1 MGRTVGGG
9 ISADAKPD
17 RWGHFARGR
26 KRSSGGEHFHADQ
39 EMGRTE
45 WRRGTPETEGS
56 EEKDWCEPEEGREM
70 TYKVTRKQRTIVDA
84 SLQGS
89 QIAVRFADGKVV
101 SVQLNRLVPGIASKT
116 VRNVRAHA
124 SHIEIA
130 AGGRTFEIGWSTI
143 RRIVDA
149 GLDEQFSKT
158 AKQERYAAGLR
169 LADLRRQKGL
179 TARTVA
185 RKAGLSPQS
194 LSRIENG
201 RHDLVLS
208 TIERILGAMDSS
220 MEEFIDE
227 AESNGGT
234 GTSDPPTSEHVAPSA
249 EVDRDRDQHSAMN
262 RGECVTA
269 SPQSSPRQDEAA
281 MFPWRRFWYPRET
294 EPALDTDGFLV
305 DPEQEW
311 VKYSSPSLYH
321 STETFDDRCVIFL
334 GDPSS
339 GKSKTVGPDGID
351 RPEFEKQISTK
362 GGLFVWLDL
371 REYDS
376 SHDFQSAFSNHPSVK
391 AWRSSPQHQLFLF
404 LDSLDECRVSIPAIS
419 NVLIRELRAVDF
431 ERLMLR
437 IVCRTADWPTHLELE
452 LQKLYRQELRVLQLA
467 PLRECDVE
475 MAAQVLGVDAKR
487 FLARLKELNAVPFA
501 RKPPTL
507 LYLLQAFSQG
517 QPLPKTQWDLYE
529 QACRLSCE
537 EYNQSRIAAR
547 KTPTHTPDQLL
558 EVASR
563 VGALTVF
570 TNRPQISHEAT
581 IGFQKSGT
589 LRAEELVG
597 GEEKAGT
604 TPFAV
609 TVNAVA
615 ETLHTSLFAATGPGT
630 LRWETRNIAE
640 YLAARF
646 VLGHSLELQQ
656 VLNLLVHPR
665 DKQRRFVPQLH
676 NTAAWI
682 AEKSDDVFNYIAERE
697 PEILLSLDVSSLN
710 DERKRTIVSN
720 LVKNAPQ
727 SAFHLQFGTRWRY
740 ARLHFRGIADLLRKA
755 LNDTSARMESRI
767 VAADVALSCGV
778 ADLADDAA
786 SLALEYASPKQL
798 RVLAALIVAHH
809 GSSRARGSMR
819 TLLEDGTVAGW
830 EDDEML
836 GAVLLALW
844 PDHLSFSELLPIK
857 TPPKRPGMTGLYSRF
872 IRDHIVDKLPAE
884 ELGEALE
891 WVARHP
897 GTEHLWEPDREC
909 MAKLIVKALQR
920 IGEPEIRGQLG
931 RIAYTRLRA
940 YEDLLP
946 PTSSRFREFYSTIAN
961 SDDVRHALLSEVLD
975 RIEDPERD
983 WVRLLSARNRLLQ
996 SSDFKWVV
1004 KLGQTTTSQRVR
1016 IACSYLAPRLVKFTP
1031 EDMDVLFSAA
1041 GSWPELRESS
1051 AFALGPIDLGSQLAR
1066 DLRDAYR
1073 FEVQQS
1079 ENKPTRDVVADA
1091 LKAIDTFL
1099 ARGTIN
1105 DWIEIAQVLDS
1116 TGTETQP
1123 DSATLVPLT
1132 RTRAWSALSL
1142 TARNTCLMTARNYL
1156 QSGDPH
1162 NEEWFTTRSWP
1173 YYAVAGY
1180 QALVLLFQLEPSF
1193 IDGLT
1198 PELWERWL
1206 PVLLTFMREGTRVEA
1221 SELVALAC
1229 QANREAFLRLLLM
1242 RTRAEAKDTQ
1252 YVFVLENVEHIWD
1265 SEIDRALVHMVANDD
1280 LQPTAF
1286 RSVLDYLVRH
1296 NSSGGITLGLEI
1308 IKEYAANRRD
1318 RDKAAA
1324 AAEILVERDPG
1335 TAWEL
1340 LWRTFVADEDFGKQ
1354 VIEQATYHRFGNV
1367 ALTSVLDE
1375 AQLGQLFRWL
1385 LRQYPLRDIERGGG
1399 AVSGHF
1405 TAERFRDAVLMRL
1418 ASYGSYESLEVLKS
1432 LQTALPE
1439 FPWPYYLTQADV
1451 RAREATWD
1459 PPTCSQILDLARRA
1473 ESRLVNSGDDLLV
1486 VLHEALKRI
1495 QLRLHSETPAVEEL
1509 WNYTPIVRRREL
1521 KQSVGHRKG
1530 TSPRLYAPKDE
1541 PHLSDWLK
1549 RRLEDEIVA
1558 SGIVIGREV
1567 EIRRNIVARGER
1579 TDIYVAAIKPGGKEK
1594 IVVVIEVKGCWNP
1607 DLKTAMQTQLVER
1620 YLKQNLYGHG
1630 IYLVGWFSCNQ
1641 WSSNDYRLAQVPFRS
1656 ISRAKEY
1663 LEKQAE
1669 ALSNDRIHVSAMLL
1683 DAGLR

>member
-1 MGRTVGGG
+1 
-9 ISADAKPD
+9 
-17 RWGHFARGR
+17 
-26 KRSSGGEHFHADQ
+26 
-39 EMGRTE
+39 MGRTE
-45 WRRGTPETEGS
+45 WYRRTPETEGS
-56 EEKDWCEPEEGREM
+56 EEKDWCEPEEGGEM

-84 SLQGS
+84 SLQGNR
-89 QIAVRFADGKVV
+89 IAVRFADGKVV
-101 SVQLNRLVPGIASKT
+101 TMQLSRLVPGIASKT

-130 AGGRTFEIGWSTI
+130 AGGKAFEIAWSTI

-149 GLDEQFSKT
+149 GLDEQFSKA
-158 AKQERYAAGLR
+158 AKHERYAAGLR

-179 TARTVA
+179 TARVVA
-185 RKAGLSPQS
+185 TKAGLSPQS

-208 TIERILGAMDSS
+208 TIERILKAMDSS
-220 MEEFIDE
+220 MEEFIDG
-227 AESNGGT
+227 AGGDSRLCT
-234 GTSDPPTSEHVAPSA
+234 IDPPPGEHGARIA
-249 EVDRDRDQHSAMN
+249 EGDHHRDQHSATN
-262 RGECVTA
+262 HEGCVLA
-269 SPQSSPRQDEAA
+269 SAHSSPSKDEAA
-281 MFPWRRFWYPRET
+281 MFRWRRFWYPRET
-294 EPALDTDGFLV
+294 EPTLDTDGFLA

-321 STETFDDRCVIFL
+321 STETLNDRCVIFL

-351 RPEFEKQISTK
+351 RLALEKQIGTK
-362 GGLFVWLDL
+362 GGMVAWLDL

-376 SHDFQSAFSNHPSVK
+376 SHDFQAAFSNHPSIK
-391 AWRSSPQHQLFLF
+391 AWRSSHQHRLFLF
-404 LDSLDECRVSIPAIS
+404 LDSLDECRVSIPTIS

-437 IVCRTADWPTHLELE
+437 IVCRTAEWPTHLELE
-452 LQKLYRQELRVLQLA
+452 LQKLYREELRVLQLA

-475 MAAQVLGVDAKR
+475 MAAQGLGVDGTR

-517 QPLPKTQWDLYE
+517 QPLPRTQWDLYE

-581 IGFQKSGT
+581 IGLQKSGA

-597 GEEKAGT
+597 GEERVGT
-604 TPFAV
+604 TAFAV
-609 TVNAVA
+609 DVNAVA
-615 ETLHTSLFAATGPGT
+615 ETLHTSLFAATSPGT

-646 VLGHSLELQQ
+646 ILGHSLDLLQ
-656 VLNLLVHPR
+656 VLTLLVHPR
-665 DKQRRFVPQLH
+665 DKERRFVPQLH

-682 AEKSDDVFNYIAERE
+682 AERSDNIFNYIAERE
-697 PEILLSLDVSSLN
+697 PEILLSLDASALN
-710 DERKRTIVSN
+710 DERRRTIVAN
-720 LVKNAPQ
+720 LVANAPH
-727 SAFHLQFGTRWRY
+727 SAVHLQFGTRWRY
-740 ARLHFRGIADLLRKA
+740 ARLHFKGIAELLRKV
-755 LNDTSARMESRI
+755 LNDTSARIESRI
-767 VAADVALSCGV
+767 LAADVALSCGV
-778 ADLADDAA
+778 EDLADDAA
-786 SLALEYASPKQL
+786 RLALDHASPKQL
-798 RVLAALIVAHH
+798 RVLTALIVANH

-819 TLLEDGTVAGW
+819 MLLEDGTVVGW
-830 EDDEML
+830 EDDEMR

-844 PDHLSFSELLPIK
+844 PDHLSFSQLLPVK
-857 TPPKRPGMTGLYSRF
+857 TPPKRSGMSGLYSRF

-897 GTEHLWEPDREC
+897 GIEHLWEPDREC

-920 IGEPEIRGQLG
+920 IGEPEIRAQLG
-931 RIAYTRLRA
+931 TIAYTRLRA

-946 PTSSRFREFYSTIAN
+946 TTSSRFKEFYSTIAN
-961 SDDVRHALLSEVLD
+961 SDEVRHALLSEVLD
-975 RIEDPERD
+975 RLEDPERE

-996 SSDFKWVV
+996 RSDFKWVV
-1004 KLGQTTTSQRVR
+1004 KLGQNTSSDRVR
-1016 IACSYLAPRLVKFTP
+1016 IACAYLAPRLVQFTP
-1031 EDMDVLFSAA
+1031 EDMDVLFSAV
-1041 GSWPELRESS
+1041 GNWPELRASS
-1051 AFALGPIDLGSQLAR
+1051 VFALGPIDLGSQLAR

-1073 FEVQQS
+1073 FEVQQGQK
-1079 ENKPTRDVVADA
+1079 KPARDVVVDA

-1105 DWIEIAQVLDS
+1105 DWIEVAQVLDS

-1123 DSATLVPLT
+1123 DTATLVPLT
-1132 RTRAWSALSL
+1132 RTKAWSALSL
-1142 TARNTCLMTARNYL
+1142 TVRNTCLTAARNYL
-1156 QSGDPH
+1156 HSGDPH
-1162 NEEWFTTRSWP
+1162 NEEWFNSRSWP

-1180 QALVLLFQLEPSF
+1180 QALVLLFQVEPSF
-1193 IDGLT
+1193 IDRLT

-1221 SELVALAC
+1221 AELVALAY

-1265 SEIDRALVHMVANDD
+1265 PEIERALVHLVANDD
-1280 LQPTAF
+1280 LEPTAF
-1286 RSVLDYLVRH
+1286 RSVLDCLVRH
-1296 NSSGGITLGLEI
+1296 NSSGGIRLGLET
-1308 IKEYAANRRD
+1308 IKEYAANHRD

-1375 AQLGQLFRWL
+1375 TQLGQLFKWL
-1385 LRQYPLRDIERGGG
+1385 LRHYPLRDIERGGG

-1405 TAERFRDAVLMRL
+1405 TAERFRDAVLLRL
-1418 ASYGSYESLEVLKS
+1418 ASYGSYESLDVLKS
-1432 LQTALPE
+1432 LQTELPE

-1451 RAREATWD
+1451 RAREATWN

-1486 VLHEALKRI
+1486 VLREALNRI
-1495 QLRLHSETPAVEEL
+1495 QLRLQSETPAAEEL
-1509 WNYTPIVRRREL
+1509 WNYVPILRKRYV
-1521 KQSVGHRKG
+1521 KQGIGHRKG
-1530 TSPRLYAPKDE
+1530 ASPRLYAPKDE
-1541 PHLSDWLK
+1541 QHLSDWLK

-1567 EIRRNIVARGER
+1567 EIRRNVAAPGER

-1607 DLKTAMQTQLVER
+1607 DLKNAMQTQLVER

-1630 IYLVGWFSCNQ
+1630 IYLVGWFFCDQ
-1641 WSSNDYRLAQVPFRS
+1641 WSKGDYRLAQMPFRS
-1656 ISRAKEY
+1656 ISRAKKY
-1663 LEKQAE
+1663 LEKQAD
-1669 ALSNDRIHVSAMLL
+1669 ALSNDRIHVSAVLL